1 MFADNMILC
10 IENPKMFTKQKVLE
24 VIKGF
29 SDVAKCTCK
38 SKISSIFHSSIKCW
52 NEVRKAI

>member
-1 MFADNMILC
+1 MFADIRILY
-10 IENPKMFTKQKVLE
+10 IENPKTFTKQKVLE

-38 SKISSIFHSSIKCW
+38 SKISIIFHSSIKC
-52 NEVRKAI
+52 

>member
-10 IENPKMFTKQKVLE
+10 IKNPKTFTKQKVLE

-29 SDVAKCTCK
+29 SDVAKCARK
-38 SKISSIFHSSIKCW
+38 SKISSIFHSSIKYW